1 MVNLFIN
8 YYIDNNPERKK
19 ELITCFIKNG
29 LCKNIDRAF
38 VVVEDVDAVI
48 DQSKGKKLN
57 IILLQGRPTFEFYF
71 KLINSVTADGDINII
86 ANTDIYFDDENLELI
101 KNNIQDNECFALA
114 RWDIYFDGKPQHF
127 NRRDT
132 NDVWVFKGKIKDIPD
147 CDFTLGL
154 PGCDN
159 AICERIQRAGYVVK
173 NPSKDIRSYHLHL
186 SGVRNYDRKVVV
198 PKPYLLITP
207 HSIIEPNIYYERID

>member
-1 MVNLFIN
+1 MEVQ
-8 YYIDNNPERKK
+8 PSPTPVTKRE
-19 ELITCFIKNG
+19 G
-29 LCKNIDRAF
+29 LYHIAF
-38 VVVEDVDAVI
+38 H
-48 DQSKGKKLN
+48 
-57 IILLQGRPTFEFYF
+57 GRPKFSHFFT
-71 KLINSVTADGDINII
+71 LINKVTKDDDINII
-86 ANTDIYFDDENLELI
+86 ANTDIYFDDENIELI
-101 KNNIQDNECFALA
+101 KNIRPEECYALA
-114 RWDIYFDGKPQHF
+114 RWDIYFDGKAQHF

-132 NDVWVFKGKIKDIPD
+132 ADVWIFKGKIKNIPD

-207 HSIIEPNIYYERID
+207 HSLIEPNIFYERID

>member
-8 YYIDNNPERKK
+8 YYIDKNPERRS
-19 ELITCFIKNG
+19 ELMTCFIKNG
-29 LCKNIDRAF
+29 LCKAIDKTF
-38 VVVEDVDAVI
+38 VIAANKEEI
-48 DQSKGKKLN
+48 TGKALVWVYKDR
-57 IILLQGRPTFEFYF
+57 RPTFGDFF
-71 KLINSVTADGDINII
+71 KLINSVSGEDDLNII
-86 ANTDIYFDDENLELI
+86 ANTDIYFDEANIELI
-101 KNNIQDNECFALA
+101 KNNIQPDECYTLA
-114 RWDIYFDGKPQHF
+114 RWDIYFDGKPHHF

-132 NDVWVFKGKIKDIPD
+132 NDVWAFKGRIRDIPD

-173 NPSKDIRSYHLHL
+173 NPSMDVKTYHLHL

-207 HSIIEPNIYYERID
+207 HSLIENNIVYARID